1 MEPSAAQREASETA
15 EAFLVLAWAESE
27 EIDGRHRR
35 AFYLADEA
43 LGLVRPAPAGLVE
56 GAEALRTRAVANGTR
71 AVAVFPVTMTAQ
83 VREVMEGDLYQELAD
98 LLELVYWR
106 APPVFVVVPDPVVVR
121 QVVRRFARPGRS
133 FRPGRVMDEVRAAF
147 GVMVELTGLF
157 ATERNLRREN
167 HEARTKDGSV
177 ISFVEERGTVSY
189 TLEAQVTI
197 VDDRERIV
205 SENTERATTRGRF
218 ERGVYQGDYR
228 EFDLSRGELR
238 LFDSGVIRRRLAEI
252 QRGVIPELSDRV
264 ADEVFA
270 RVLARIP

>member
-1 MEPSAAQREASETA
+1 
-15 EAFLVLAWAESE
+15 
-27 EIDGRHRR
+27 
-35 AFYLADEA
+35 
-43 LGLVRPAPAGLVE
+43 
-56 GAEALRTRAVANGTR
+56 
-71 AVAVFPVTMTAQ
+71 
-83 VREVMEGDLYQELAD
+83 MEGDLDQELAD

-106 APPVFVVVPDPVVVR
+106 APPVFVVVPDPV
-121 QVVRRFARPGRS
+121 VVRRFARPGRS

-177 ISFVEERGTVSY
+177 TSFVEERGTVSY

-205 SENTERATTRGRF
+205 SENIERATTRGRF

-228 EFDLSRGELR
+228 ELDLSRGELR

-252 QRGVIPELSDRV
+252 QRGVISEFSDRV
-264 ADEVFA
+264 VDEVFA